1 MVEYYPQILRQY
13 LGKEREGSNELVD
26 ETTKH
31 AAFIAGASQGTSA
44 AAKGPEPYSRKERAQ
59 HNQTVRP
66 LEEAALIS
74 FASQQGLW
82 CALDQFLHAWR
93 RTLDNCFIILD
104 EA

>member
-44 AAKGPEPYSRKERAQ
+44 AAKGPEPHNRKERSRY
-59 HNQTVRP
+59 NQAVRP
-66 LEEAALIS
+66 LEEAALI
-74 FASQQGLW
+74 L
-82 CALDQFLHAWR
+82 LH
-93 RTLDNCFIILD
+93 LPGKKGFG
-104 EA
+104 